1 MHRAHDAVGPGVG
14 PCRDYAWWFSSSF
27 FVVYIFFCSFFSLN
41 LVVSVVMEKFQQEM
55 DSSMAQESNP
65 NIPNATQVVLKRMGK
80 DYKSPEMDGQRG
92 VVIGYDGDAGKGK
105 GEYLVALKAGRLSL
119 PRVNL
124 RPVTDAGEL
133 LVIAE
138 EDLVEA
144 GQQRKQTN
152 LLLHLDSIFSRQVMV
167 PQHIPLNCI
176 SKLCRVIF
184 LSDTFEHF

>member
-65 NIPNATQVVLKRMGK
+65 NIPNATQVVLKKMGK
-80 DYKSPEMDGQRG
+80 DYRTPELDGQRG
-92 VVIGYDGDAGKGK
+92 VIIGYDGTAGRGQ
-105 GEYLVALKAGRLSL
+105 GEYLVALKAGRQSL
-119 PRVNL
+119 PRGNL
-124 RPVTDAGEL
+124 RPVTESGEL
-133 LVIAE
+133 LTIAE
-138 EDLVEA
+138 EDLLES

-152 LLLHLDSIFSRQVMV
+152 LLLHLDVIFSKNVMK
-167 PQHIPLNCI
+167 PQSIPLNCV

-184 LSDTFEHF
+184 LSDKFE